1 MAAPHGAGS
10 RRLPPEMK
18 PGLKMHEG
26 HPAGR
31 DPREMTQ
38 DELKAAGHEPMAP
51 LQAR

>member
-1 MAAPHGAGS
+1 MAAPH
-10 RRLPPEMK
+10 
-18 PGLKMHEG
+18 LKMHQG
-26 HPAGR
+26 RLAGR